1 MAGGKCDRALL
12 IFAVVLFLY
21 GCHRATEPS
30 SHLSIKFA
38 FAPQP
43 PQVGPVTVKVVLTD
57 DGAQPVTGA
66 RILLEA
72 DMPHPGMSPVFGNAT
87 EIDSGLYQGRLD
99 FKMAGDWVVLAHV
112 KLINGP
118 ALEYQTDL
126 QGVRPTR

>member
-1 MAGGKCDRALL
+1 LAGRKCDRALL
-12 IFAVVLFLY
+12 IFAVVLFLS
-21 GCHRATEPS
+21 GCQRATESS

-43 PQVGPVTVKVVLTD
+43 PQVGPVTIKMVLMD
-57 DGAQPVTGA
+57 NAQPVTGA

-87 EIDSGLYQGRLD
+87 EIDSGFYQGRLD
-99 FKMAGDWVVLAHV
+99 LKMAGDWVVLAHV
-112 KLINGP
+112 KLVNGP